1 MVGSPEAAVM
11 GVVQAV
17 EFGIFGADDPEVRS
31 PEAGNP
37 IKLDKDML
45 GGTIEPPSLAS
56 VISFELDS
64 TSVEEDCILLD
75 CSASNDCLGVGRTV
89 EKKDMESTSC
99 LLSKNTTNQR
109 INYFRNYQNLI
120 SCFAFRL
127 SMCHLPNRI
136 LTRTVFI
143 DLCLY
148 VLPRGS
154 VVGGREFD
162 SGRTNTQGLKIT
174 E

>member
-37 IKLDKDML
+37 LKLDKDML

-56 VISFELDS
+56 VICFELDS

-89 EKKDMESTSC
+89 EK
-99 LLSKNTTNQR
+99 R
-109 INYFRNYQNLI
+109 IWNLQAVYYFEPAAN
-120 SCFAFRL
+120 
-127 SMCHLPNRI
+127 
-136 LTRTVFI
+136 V
-143 DLCLY
+143 
-148 VLPRGS
+148 
-154 VVGGREFD
+154 E
-162 SGRTNTQGLKIT
+162 
-174 E
+174 

>member
-1 MVGSPEAAVM
+1 MVGSPEVAVM
-11 GVVQAV
+11 GVVQAE

-31 PEAGNP
+31 PETGNP
-37 IKLDKDML
+37 LKLEKNTHGD
-45 GGTIEPPSLAS
+45 TIELPSLAS

-75 CSASNDCLGVGRTV
+75 CPASNDSLGVGRTV

-99 LLSKNTTNQR
+99 LLSKNTINER

-127 SMCHLPNRI
+127 PMCHLPNRI

-143 DLCLY
+143 
-148 VLPRGS
+148 VS
-154 VVGGREFD
+154 KV
-162 SGRTNTQGLKIT
+162 
-174 E
+174 